1 MPTSNEYRQ
10 SAEECYRLAGGAETE
25 ADRLACLELART
37 WLEAAS
43 RRDEMTPEQI
53 AEEEKLD
60 NVRGSGCLKHKNIKL
75 FRDGGTVCWDF
86 RTDWNRDCWYS
97 RSMKRCADP
106 RARSKNCG

>member
-1 MPTSNEYRQ
+1 TYIIILDLRGTGAFKKEGASMPTSNEYRQ

-25 ADRLACLELART
+25 TDRLACLELART

-60 NVRGSGCLKHKNIKL
+60 NAWKRLPETQKHQTLSGWWHRVLG
-75 FRDGGTVCWDF
+75 F
-86 RTDWNRDCWYS
+86 
-97 RSMKRCADP
+97 
-106 RARSKNCG
+106 